1 MTKRLY
7 KKAEMNDSLSLYV
20 EELHA
25 NAEDKVFLDVVD
37 ETWEREHSFL
47 QIPLSEA
54 KFLSLFVKATK
65 AKKVLEVGTFRG
77 WSAAW
82 ITRAL
87 PQNGKLFTIDHDV
100 RVESEARELWKKL
113 LLTEKIDFKITKAT
127 EGLGDFKEKG
137 EKFDLIFI
145 DAGKSEYKE
154 YLDLAYEILD
164 DGGVL
169 LADNT
174 LWAGQAADTDAE
186 SKAKY
191 MQEFNEYVFQK
202 FKGQACLIPAWDGV
216 VMVVK

>member
-25 NAEDKVFLDVVD
+25 NSEDKAFLDIVD

-82 ITRAL
+82 IARAL
-87 PQNGKLFTIDHDV
+87 PSDGVLYTIDHDV
-100 RVESEARELWKKL
+100 RIEAEARELWKKL
-113 LLTEKIDFKITKAT
+113 GLTEKIDFRITKAT
-127 EGLGDFKEKG
+127 EGLLDFKENADS
-137 EKFDLIFI
+137 FDLIFI

-154 YLDLAYEILD
+154 YLDLAYGILNE
-164 DGGVL
+164 GGTL

-174 LWAGQAADTDAE
+174 LWAGHAADTDAE

-202 FKGQACLIPAWDGV
+202 FKGKACLIPAWDGV